1 MADPITI
8 TGIVSTASKFLY
20 PALAGT
26 SIATSQWQ
34 KSKQK
39 LQNIIGSAANRH
51 VVEFEN
57 VANQL
62 IKASEDK
69 LATVKILRQL
79 VINTIRDVSHSR
91 IMRNLL
97 PAADSIFKDML
108 AAVRG
113 SDFKDML
120 AAVRGSD
127 PLSIDAKNSLRT
139 LLLSSEWLVNGF
151 LDLELK
157 HHLWTPDFPLFR
169 CNSESWSRARDFFR
183 SYLPPVDTGFWA
195 SSESV
200 AIIDM
205 DPFHRYSWEDD
216 PNEQVAFWMS
226 LDTEHYLDT
235 LLEACRDVFDSQQ
248 KDHETLISFM
258 GAEQD
263 KKIYKAYS
271 ARKGSQMFSTREKG
285 ILRTFR
291 DRCPNLKHQMVQ
303 QFKETHS
310 LAKLV
315 IDGYLTPSYDYTNFE
330 LFACSVGA
338 FNKIFLLGQLASVG
352 LQYQKKMKKKKK
364 DLIGKMGAPVDLVEA
379 FQTHLTLAY
388 VALHE
393 NWVSNSCHEAI
404 RAERAPDLSL
414 LSRLID
420 EKSPLE
426 RMVSAS
432 EHYFDQMEAQI
443 KMNLKIL
450 QAKEEAK
457 KEAKKLGLSATNLD
471 ELSRRLKEVT
481 S

>member
-8 TGIVSTASKFLY
+8 AAYVALTGA
-20 PALAGT
+20 
-26 SIATSQWQ
+26 SIATNQWNR
-34 KSKQK
+34 SKQK

-62 IKASEDK
+62 IEASEDK

-91 IMRNLL
+91 IMRKLL
-97 PAADSIFKDML
+97 PGADKIFKDML
-108 AAVRG
+108 TAVHDSDFAVR
-113 SDFKDML
+113 D
-120 AAVRGSD
+120 SD
-127 PLSIDAKNSLRT
+127 PLSSLARERLDSLRYD
-139 LLLSSEWLVNGF
+139 SEELVKGF

-157 HHLWTPDFPLFR
+157 HHLWPPDFPLFR
-169 CNSESWSRARDFFR
+169 CNSESWSQARDFFR
-183 SYLPPVDTGFWA
+183 SYRPPVDTGLW
-195 SSESV
+195 SHTGV
-200 AIIDM
+200 DITAIDLF
-205 DPFHRYSWEDD
+205 DRRHSWEAD
-216 PNEQVAFWMS
+216 PNKQVAFWMS

-235 LLEACRDVFDSQQ
+235 LREACRHVFDSQQ
-248 KDHETLISFM
+248 KDHKTLISFM

-263 KKIYKAYS
+263 KKVYKAYS
-271 ARKGSQMFSTREKG
+271 ARRGGYAFTTREEG
-285 ILRTFR
+285 ILRTLR
-291 DRCPNLKHQMVQ
+291 GWCPYLKDQMVQ

-315 IDGYLTPSYDYTNFE
+315 INGYLPPSDDYTNVE
-330 LFACSVGA
+330 SFACSVGT
-338 FNKIFLLGQLASVG
+338 FNKIFLLGQLAFVG
-352 LQYQKKMKKKKK
+352 LQYQQKME
-364 DLIGKMGAPVDLVEA
+364 DLIGKMGAPVHRVEA

-393 NWVSNSCHEAI
+393 NWVSNSCHGEI
-404 RAERAPDLSL
+404 RAERNPDLSL

-432 EHYFDQMEAQI
+432 KHYFDQVKAQI
-443 KMNLKIL
+443 EMDLKIL
-450 QAKEEAK
+450 QA
-457 KEAKKLGLSATNLD
+457 KEAKKLGLSATDLD
-471 ELSRRLKEVT
+471 ELSRRLKEVM